1 MSGSLLQKQLK
12 IALSPISHL
21 LDDDR
26 ITDIIIQGH
35 RKVIVREQAKGFRT
49 EKIQWA
55 TGDDL
60 ITACS
65 MIARHI
71 KRKLNEQHP
80 ILDARL
86 PDGTRVNIVFPPV
99 YQNGACVSIRKFP
112 RKKLQS
118 RDLIKFGSI
127 DRRGISLLEELVT
140 QKSHVMISGGTGT
153 GKTTLL
159 NIMSGFIHPNDN
171 VITIE
176 DTRELALRAPIW
188 TALETRQKIYDNDSE
203 ISLRDLVKTALR
215 MAPRWIIL
223 GEVRGPEAFDL
234 LRAFNTGHAGMG
246 TIHADSS
253 LDALYAL
260 ENCVQQGMDIKIDYI
275 RPYVSRAIDY
285 VINIKRFP
293 DESIR
298 ISNISKINGVEY
310 RQSIP
315 RYKIRQ
321 LLTYDGEKFS
331 ISSRHDNG
339 GQNDY

>member
-1 MSGSLLQKQLK
+1 MSNNLLQKQLK

-21 LDDDR
+21 LENDHV
-26 ITDIIIQGH
+26 TDIIIQGH
-35 RKVIVREQAKGFRT
+35 QKVIIKEQSKEFRI
-49 EKIQWA
+49 EGIQWA
-55 TGDDL
+55 TNDDL
-60 ITACS
+60 KTACG

-71 KRKLNEQHP
+71 RRKLNEENP

-86 PDGTRVNIVFPPV
+86 PDGTRVNIIFPPV

-112 RKKLQS
+112 KKKLLFD
-118 RDLIKFGSI
+118 DLIEFGSI
-127 DRRGISLLEELVT
+127 SQEGINLLKELVE
-140 QKSHVMISGGTGT
+140 QKNHIIISGGTGT

-159 NIMSGFIHPNDN
+159 NIMSGFIHPSDN

-176 DTRELALRAPIW
+176 DTRELELQTPIW
-188 TALETRQKIYDNDSE
+188 TALETKQKIYDSDRE
-203 ISLRDLVKTALR
+203 ITLRDLVKTALR

-234 LRAFNTGHAGMG
+234 LRALNTGHAGMG

-285 VINIKRFP
+285 VINIKRLN
-293 DESIR
+293 DESIK
-298 ISNISKINGVEY
+298 ISNISRVMGIDHNNAVP
-310 RQSIP
+310 Q
-315 RYKIRQ
+315 YKIQ
-321 LLTYDGEKFS
+321 PLLLFQNGEFTTREVRDMEDPK
-331 ISSRHDNG
+331 
-339 GQNDY
+339 